1 MPRKV
6 REKDMMEME
15 KKLVTCKERLG
26 FLVDFTSFTPREI
39 RMNSEVFKWY
49 NRMDRVFEDHERIV
63 SDKTNQY
70 QEGLKVRSGCL
81 NFGNSSNGLEM
92 KMKNVEFRTL
102 ECILWVNNVLYV
114 LNFDAGEIWR
124 SNLFSTAALNAVT
137 NYFSKLISS
146 QLRLV
151 S

>member
-102 ECILWVNNVLYV
+102 ECIL
-114 LNFDAGEIWR
+114 
-124 SNLFSTAALNAVT
+124 
-137 NYFSKLISS
+137 
-146 QLRLV
+146 
-151 S
+151 